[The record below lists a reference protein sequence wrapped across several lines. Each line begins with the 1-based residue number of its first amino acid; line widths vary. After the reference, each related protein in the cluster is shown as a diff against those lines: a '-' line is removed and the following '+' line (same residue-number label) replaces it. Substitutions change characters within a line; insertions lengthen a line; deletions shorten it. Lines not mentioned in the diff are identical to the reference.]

1 MERRSRRSVL
11 LERIALQRSQVLAI
25 RRLETMARH
34 AVYRRKRRM
43 QQPAAPATL
52 LVYRQALSLGC
63 TAEDAVLLRAAL
75 RIRGEARDEGVG
87 VASASTVAD
96 SSSDTGRPRHHDAG
110 RRGARR
116 LAAVRCLAAQYVAE
130 ARVAV
135 WLATCNVRGVAPVT
149 ADLVAEL
156 CRQWPDAGVSP
167 ESLHL
172 LTRPR
177 FTPAARRKWARHF
190 RLRWRVTWRRL
201 AARSEL
207 PAAAQAAKAFF
218 WFSDRFS
225 ELFCGPESG
234 HPVGTQ
240 KWGPV

>member
-1 MERRSRRSVL
+1 MERPLRRSVL
-11 LERIALQRSQVLAI
+11 LERIALQRSQALAI

-34 AVYRRKRRM
+34 AVYRRKRRV

-63 TAEDAVLLRAAL
+63 AAEDAVLLRAAL

-135 WLATCNVRGVAPVT
+135 WLAACNVRGVAPVT

-167 ESLHL
+167 ESLRL
-172 LTRPR
+172 LTWFCGMLTAHALGDQGGCLPSQ
-177 FTPAARRKWARHF
+177 RKIKREFVMQPLKTVHM
-190 RLRWRVTWRRL
+190 
-201 AARSEL
+201 L
-207 PAAAQAAKAFF
+207 PA
-218 WFSDRFS
+218 S
-225 ELFCGPESG
+225 SG
-234 HPVGTQ
+234 LVLAVMNT
-240 KWGPV
+240 VA